1 MLITKS
7 VYVIFGGNDAQIPFI
22 LHVKHTIDCKCGSFL
37 LQHSSP
43 NLRTLRILNVGG
55 NEIVILTLGVGED
68 MVEGAMIERQTDLG
82 AATMTS
88 TTMTP
93 ETEVSIQ

>member
-1 MLITKS
+1 MTLKFNSFYMT
-7 VYVIFGGNDAQIPFI
+7 
-22 LHVKHTIDCKCGSFL
+22 VKCTFDCKCGSFL
-37 LQHSSP
+37 FQHSSP

-55 NEIVILTLGVGED
+55 NEIVILTWGVGED
-68 MVEGAMIERQTDLG
+68 MVEGAMTGRQTDSG
-82 AATMTS
+82 AAITTS